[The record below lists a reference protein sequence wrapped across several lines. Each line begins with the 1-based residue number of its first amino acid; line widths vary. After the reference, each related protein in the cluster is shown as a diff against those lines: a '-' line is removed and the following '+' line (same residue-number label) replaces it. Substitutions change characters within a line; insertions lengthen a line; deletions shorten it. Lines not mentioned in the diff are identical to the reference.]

1 MKTSLA
7 TLSLAAGLLVSAAG
21 LYQSRDSQADACQ
34 ALMREADAAAR
45 APIDAK
51 ASERLG
57 FTPMAQFSKVY
68 PQSCQPPNTE
78 ADVFGSLLGGIL
90 AAISTYLVGRIFAR
104 FMKSNHKE
112 S

>member
-1 MKTSLA
+1 MKPSLA
-7 TLSLAAGLLVSAAG
+7 TLSLAIGLIVSAAG

-34 ALMREADAAAR
+34 ALMREASAAAQ
-45 APIDAK
+45 APIDPK

-78 ADVFGSLLGGIL
+78 ADVSGCMIGGAL
-90 AAISTYLVGRIFAR
+90 AALLTYLAGRVFAR
-104 FMKSNHKE
+104 FMKYNHKE
-112 S
+112 